1 VILLHETMGE
11 GKKLMGILVTLM
23 KELFFLVV
31 YVVVNSW
38 GVLTGWKKS
47 ISLLKSSL
55 LTSGIWT

>member
-1 VILLHETMGE
+1 MGE